1 MVKTSESEL
10 RAADA
15 MPKMGEVQGGSGEMR
30 VLARMNEQ
38 PQLPEQPPVIR
49 LSAAQIRVAA

>member
-1 MVKTSESEL
+1 M